1 MTTKNNY
8 HSSLTSRVIT
18 FLRFP
23 MIFLVVYIHG
33 VGFSVFEHYQIAPPD
48 DFNFMYNIVVDGVC
62 RVAVPLFFLISGYL
76 FFSKEWNMSIYLNKI
91 KRRFHSLFIPYC
103 LFIIIAMIVI
113 GSLQCFLPEML
124 SGKNKPVY
132 EYDWQDYLLAFWK
145 MDGRFIPYVAPLWF
159 VRNLMVTML
168 FSPLIYW
175 GIRFTNWLLIFI
187 FWGAWLCG
195 INGLGIPGSM
205 CLTFFTLGAWLRI
218 KGKDLCTFVR
228 PFATSSYIA
237 YPVLCVIGALL
248 TKGTLVNTLVDNIAI
263 LVGIVAAVNMSAWG
277 VEHHNW
283 EIPTVLTS
291 ATFFVYAAHVPY
303 IGQFVKIIFLFLPKD
318 LPAGV
323 IDAVAWI
330 LFFTVPLI
338 FMTILVIVYHIL
350 KKTSP
355 RFTSILVGERG

>member
-1 MTTKNNY
+1 MATINNF

-76 FFSKEWNMSIYLNKI
+76 FFSKEWDMSIYLNKM

-103 LFIIIAMIVI
+103 LFIIIAMIII
-113 GSLQCFLPEML
+113 GSLQCIVPEML
-124 SGKNKPVY
+124 SGKYKPVY
-132 EYDWQDYLLAFWK
+132 EYDWYDYLLAFWK

-159 VRNLMVTML
+159 VRNLMVTMI
-168 FSPLIYW
+168 FSPLIYC

-187 FWGAWLCG
+187 FGVAWLCG
-195 INGLGIPGSM
+195 INGLDIPGTM
-205 CLTFFTLGAWLRI
+205 CLTFFTIGAWLRI
-218 KGKDLCTFVR
+218 KEKDLCIFVR
-228 PFATSSYIA
+228 PLAISSYIA
-237 YPVLCVIGALL
+237 YPMFCIIGALL
-248 TKGTLVNTLVDNIAI
+248 VKGTLANTLIDNIAI
-263 LVGIVAAVNMSAWG
+263 LVGIVAAINLSALG
-277 VEHHNW
+277 VEHRNW
-283 EIPTVLTS
+283 EMPAALTS

-303 IGQFVKIIFLFLPKD
+303 IGQFVKVIFLFLPKD
-318 LPAGV
+318 LSAGM
-323 IDAVAWI
+323 IDVVAWI

-338 FMTILVIVYHIL
+338 FMTILVTVYHIL
-350 KKTSP
+350 KKISP